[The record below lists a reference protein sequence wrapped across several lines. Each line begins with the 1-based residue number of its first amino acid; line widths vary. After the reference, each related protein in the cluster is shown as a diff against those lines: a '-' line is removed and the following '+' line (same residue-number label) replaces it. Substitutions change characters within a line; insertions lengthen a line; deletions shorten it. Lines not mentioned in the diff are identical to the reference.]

1 MSRPAHP
8 PVRPREAPTTCRSR
22 TRPRVGPR
30 GAGTSGRTGSAAFLG
45 TVALVDPVPPHAPDG
60 SGLPGSA
67 AIDQIISWTM
77 YGGLVLLSL
86 GVMCGF
92 VMVGIGNI
100 SERPHVATRGKTAI
114 LYCLIGAVGIGVAI
128 PLVNKFFSLG

>member
-1 MSRPAHP
+1 MSRPAQP
-8 PVRPREAPTTCRSR
+8 PVPQRVAPTTCRSSS
-22 TRPRVGPR
+22 RPRVGPR
-30 GAGTSGRTGSAAFLG
+30 GPGRSGRTGFTALVG
-45 TVALVDPVPPHAPDG
+45 TVAFVDPVPPHTPDG

-114 LYCLIGAVGIGVAI
+114 VWCLIGAVGIGVAI